1 MIDRGFLNDDRS
13 TSVHLV
19 GVGGAGMSGLAKLL
33 RQDGYTVSG
42 SDLKPG
48 RVLNRLRD
56 LGVAAWTGSDPAKAL
71 TADILVKSSAVP
83 PSDPEVRAFAQAGRP
98 VLGRPELLERMTAAV
113 PAIGCA
119 GTHGKTTSTALM
131 IHALRNSG
139 HDPSFMVG
147 GQLSDLHTN
156 AHLGADETFLLEA
169 DEAFG
174 TFRSLHLR
182 GVLVTNIDADH
193 LDYYGNVAA
202 LEEAF
207 ALVATRTEGP
217 VVGCID
223 DGGVSRLAQRTAL
236 VSYGMREEATYRI
249 TDVSHGNWEVSFMLS
264 GPHGATPVSIP
275 KPGDH
280 IARNAAGVLVL
291 LHEMGFDVEQ
301 AAASLASFEGVRR
314 RFETRA
320 NIAGVTV
327 VDDYAHHPTEIAA
340 TVQAARRGSWRK
352 VWAVFQPHRY
362 TRTAELGHLFG
373 PPLACADEVIVTD
386 VFAASETPIPG
397 VSGRLVSQAVEA
409 AGGSVRF
416 VERVSDAVTVL
427 SDEVVEGDLVLLLG
441 AGDISAA
448 AEELARRLESRP

>member
-1 MIDRGFLNDDRS
+1 VIDRGLLDDNRV
-13 TSVHLV
+13 TRVHLV

-33 RQDGYTVSG
+33 SQDGYTVTG

-48 RVLNRLRD
+48 RVMNRLRD
-56 LGVAAWTGSDPAKAL
+56 IGVTTWTGSDPERAEA
-71 TADILVKSSAVP
+71 ADILVKSSAVP
-83 PSDPEVRAFAQAGRP
+83 ATDLEVKAFARSGRQ
-98 VLGRPELLERMTAAV
+98 VLGRPELLERMTSALPAV
-113 PAIGCA
+113 GCA
-119 GTHGKTTSTALM
+119 GTHGKTTATALM
-131 IHALRNSG
+131 IHALRHGG

-147 GQLSDLHTN
+147 GQLIGLHTN
-156 AHLGADETFLLEA
+156 AHLGTDGTFLLEA

-174 TFRSLHLR
+174 TFRSLHLN
-182 GVLVTNIDADH
+182 GLLVTNIDADH

-207 ALVATRTEGP
+207 ALVATRTNGP

-223 DGGVSRLAQRTAL
+223 DAGVGRLAQRTDL
-236 VSYGMREEATYRI
+236 ISYGTSDAATYRI
-249 TDVSHGNWEVSFMLS
+249 AEILHGNWEVGFVLS
-264 GPHGATPVSIP
+264 GPHGVARVTIP

-280 IARNAAGVLVL
+280 IARNAAGVLAL
-291 LHEMGFDVEQ
+291 LHEMGFDIAT
-301 AAASLASFEGVRR
+301 AAESLATFEGVRR
-314 RFETRA
+314 RFETKA

-327 VDDYAHHPTEIAA
+327 VDDYAHHPTEVAA
-340 TVQAARRGSWRK
+340 TVAAARHGSWRK

-373 PPLACADEVIVTD
+373 PSLAEADEIIVTD

-397 VSGRLVSQAVEA
+397 VSGRLVSQSVEA

-416 VERVSDAVTVL
+416 VDRVSDAVAVL
-427 SDEVVEGDLVLLLG
+427 SDEVREGDLVLLLG